1 VTPGGRQAAS
11 RIARSTLPLRVSGDD
26 FTSAVA
32 DQARA
37 DGFSVLDEEP
47 QDAAQAVLVVCWS
60 QVTSTTISSLAQLR
74 ERGFSALVAVV
85 GDVATPHLIRAL
97 TLRLDG
103 VVLLESLAS
112 SLAPTLC
119 AVLAGQTAHPLA
131 FREHL
136 ERPLLSAREKQVLAM
151 VVLGLTN
158 AEIAQKLFVTEASIK
173 AHLTSAFAKLGVRS
187 REAATALILDPEAG
201 YGPGILRITSEP

>member
-1 VTPGGRQAAS
+1 VV
-11 RIARSTLPLRVSGDD
+11 ARSTNAVHVSGDD
-26 FTSAVA
+26 FAAGVA

-37 DGFSVLDEEP
+37 DGFTVLDEEP
-47 QDAAQAVLVVCWS
+47 QDASQAVLVVCWPE
-60 QVTSTTISSLAQLR
+60 VTSTSVSLTAQLR
-74 ERGFSALVAVV
+74 ERGYCALVAVV
-85 GDVATPHLIRAL
+85 GEVPTPHLIRAL
-97 TLRLDG
+97 ALRLDG
-103 VVLLESLAS
+103 VVLLERLAQT
-112 SLAPTLC
+112 LAPTLY
-119 AVLAGQTAHPLA
+119 AVLAGQNAHPLT

-158 AEIAQKLFVTEASIK
+158 AEIAQKLFVTEASVK

-187 REAATALILDPEAG
+187 REAASALILDPEAG